1 MKTKAQAY
9 GKRGRE
15 NIAILIQQL
24 HVSSPSKTVTKKTP
38 SLGNEE
44 PSTVDDTTREPL
56 ASIDPNTQKEKS
68 SARTQVKGRKSKRRS
83 LVPCEQHQIRTADMG
98 NGISRHLQPL
108 LNLKD
113 VNSEVL
119 DFDSWGATWSGC
131 CRFNKIAQGA
141 FGAVFRIESKT
152 QPGTFT
158 IGKLIPLQSKSGW
171 GCKTKEFTTVRSA
184 ANEVFFLSTLD
195 EIDGFVQFRKAEIV
209 CGPLPGCLLAAS
221 TNFDKTTDETTQR
234 FHQACAYPKQMW
246 LFIEM
251 SDAGIDLETALK
263 KDQSSRNGS
272 ILQGT
277 KPDRYLSAVQARD
290 VFWQVAS
297 TLAVAEKKLEFEHRD
312 LHLGNICLSHP
323 RMKVVADDSS
333 ELWTDNPSINV
344 TIIDYTLSRAKPSN
358 SETVFNNLSN
368 HPDVF
373 TGKGHPQYDVYRKMK
388 TLADEQDQRWEAY
401 MPSTNVFWLSH
412 VLELLLQ
419 SATLSQQSPEHV
431 QLWHT
436 LDELRMHLGGP
447 YPSFASAQEVVV
459 RCEMETS
466 VWRSLGG
473 CCGPED
479 MIKQPF
485 KITCSDI

>member
-1 MKTKAQAY
+1 MKAKAQSY

-15 NIAILIQQL
+15 NIAVLMQQL
-24 HVSSPSKTVTKKTP
+24 HVSSPSKPVTTRIP

-44 PSTVDDTTREPL
+44 LLNADDTIKAQL
-56 ASIDPNTQKEKS
+56 ASVGSNAQKEKA
-68 SARTQVKGRKSKRRS
+68 SARRQVKARKPKRRS
-83 LVPCEQHQIRTADMG
+83 LVPCEQHPIGIADMG
-98 NGISRHLQPL
+98 NGISKHLQPL
-108 LNLKD
+108 LNLND

-119 DFDSWGATWSGC
+119 DFESWAATWSRC

-141 FGAVFRIESKT
+141 FGAVFRIESKA

-195 EIDGFVQFRKAEIV
+195 EIDGFVQFRKAEIL
-209 CGPLPGCLLAAS
+209 CGQLPGCLLAAS
-221 TNFDKTTDETTQR
+221 TKFDKMTDETTQR
-234 FHQACAYPKQMW
+234 FHQACAYPKQIW

-263 KDQSSRNGS
+263 ADRSTKDGS
-272 ILQGT
+272 ILQGAM
-277 KPDRYLSAVQARD
+277 KERYLSVVQARD
-290 VFWQVAS
+290 IFWQVAS

-323 RMKVVADDSS
+323 HKRIVADDSS

-344 TIIDYTLSRAKPSN
+344 TIIDYTLSRAKPAN
-358 SETVFNNLSN
+358 SDTVFNNLSS
-368 HPDVF
+368 HPDIF
-373 TGKGHPQYDVYRKMK
+373 TGKGHAQYDVYRAMK
-388 TLADEQDQRWEAY
+388 ALADEQDQRWEAY

-419 SATLSQQSPEHV
+419 SARLSQQSPEHV
-431 QLWHT
+431 QLWHA
-436 LDELRMHLGGP
+436 LDELRRHLGGP
-447 YPSFASAQEVVV
+447 RPYFASAQEVVV

-473 CCGPED
+473 PED
-479 MIKQPF
+479 MMKEPF
-485 KITCSDI
+485 KITCSGV